1 MRLSGPLA
9 ALAFAGLSMAASLAP
24 APALAGKAEVEHLR
38 TYVGSWSGKG
48 ELKGS
53 QTGTVS
59 CSMTFSP
66 GNRDKFN
73 YQGRCAVAGTT
84 ISVKGTIAYIE
95 AKHRYE
101 AAMTSNMAY
110 SGLAVGQR
118 RGDGLIFNIRE
129 REKDEEG
136 RDMQVAAAISLHRD
150 RIMVD
155 FSVVFVASG
164 DTIKASIPF
173 TK

>member
-1 MRLSGPLA
+1 MKLIGPLA
-9 ALAFAGLSMAASLAP
+9 AIALAGLATALAP
-24 APALAGKAEVEHLR
+24 APAFAGTAEVDHLQ

-48 ELKGS
+48 ELQGS

-95 AKHRYE
+95 AKRRYE

-110 SGLAVGQR
+110 SGFAIGKR
-118 RGDGLIFNIRE
+118 HGDGLVFSIRE

-136 RDMQVAAAISLHRD
+136 RDMQVAAAISLRRD

-155 FSVVFVASG
+155 FSVVFLGSG
-164 DTIKASIPF
+164 DTIEASIPF